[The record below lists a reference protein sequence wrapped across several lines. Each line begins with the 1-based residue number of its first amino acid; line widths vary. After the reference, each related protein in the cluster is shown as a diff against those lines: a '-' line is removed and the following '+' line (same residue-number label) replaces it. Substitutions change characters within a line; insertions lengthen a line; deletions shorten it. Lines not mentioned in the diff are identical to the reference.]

1 MAALRM
7 PIEDHQEKR
16 GVHLLGELFALL
28 SVGSLGIFFGAMLIE
43 GLALASYLAVSSC
56 RSAWHGVGSGLSL
69 AALIAAALAAWQ

>member
-1 MAALRM
+1 M

-16 GVHLLGELFALL
+16 CVHLLGELFALL
-28 SVGSLGIFFGAMLIE
+28 SVGSLGTFFGAMLTRDWPS
-43 GLALASYLAVSSC
+43 LRTLAVSSC